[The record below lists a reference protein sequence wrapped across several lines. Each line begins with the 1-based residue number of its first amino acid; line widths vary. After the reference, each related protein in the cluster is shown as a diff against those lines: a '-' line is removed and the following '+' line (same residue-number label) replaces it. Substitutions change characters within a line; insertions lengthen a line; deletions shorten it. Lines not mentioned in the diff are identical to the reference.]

1 MTKPTTGRTGSARA
15 GKNSS
20 ADFSAGRLLNERYRI
35 VSVIGRGGVATV
47 YRAQDESLGRTVAL
61 KVISRSLGDADDT
74 KRRAKEVRLIAGFHH
89 PGLVTLFDFVPIDG
103 GPEAMLV
110 MQCVEG
116 ADLASRIA
124 GGPLAPE
131 LTAEIGA
138 AIAAALAH
146 VHNGGVMHRDV
157 KPANILLPTEGV
169 SAAQVAVLA
178 DFGIARLVDESNLTS
193 TGLIVGTASYLSP
206 EQAHGAALAPSTD
219 IYSLGL
225 VLLECLTGVRAFP
238 GTALESVAARL
249 SADPTIPESVGAVWA
264 PLLRSMLDRDAAARP
279 SAAEV
284 ERTLSGMASSGMASQ
299 TGNETTKLM
308 PASAAVATA
317 ATEVLSPAAT
327 EVLVPSAQEATAASP
342 APRAPRQRP
351 AAGAIPL
358 GKIALVAGVVIAL
371 FVILLLAVFAVLQLR
386 SLSASLPTAS
396 PAASSSATP
405 TAITYPAVEG
415 KLGEHLV
422 DLQRSVAAV
431 ESDSTSAELGSLV
444 LALTELS
451 AQGDYN
457 AALGALDDLQDAVDA
472 ASLTSTERSQIQTAI
487 DDVRADLEDLSHTK
501 PGNGG
506 GKPGKG

>member
-47 YRAQDESLGRTVAL
+47 YRAEDESLGRTVAL

-110 MQCVEG
+110 MQYVEG

-146 VHNGGVMHRDV
+146 VHNDGVMHRDV
-157 KPANILLPTEGV
+157 KPANILLPAAGA
-169 SAAQVAVLA
+169 SSAQVAVLA
-178 DFGIARLVDESNLTS
+178 DFGIARLVDESNVTS

-206 EQAHGAALAPSTD
+206 EQAQGVTLAPSTD

-225 VLLECLTGVRAFP
+225 VLLECLTGLRAFP

-249 SADPTIPESVGAVWA
+249 SADPTIPDSVGADWA
-264 PLLRSMLDRDAAARP
+264 PLLRSMLERDAAARP

-284 ERTLSGMASSGMASQ
+284 ERTLSGMASQ
-299 TGNETTKLM
+299 TGDEKTKLM
-308 PASAAVATA
+308 PVATAVATA
-317 ATEVLSPAAT
+317 ATEVL
-327 EVLVPSAQEATAASP
+327 VPVGQEAAVANST
-342 APRAPRQRP
+342 PRAPRRRP
-351 AAGAIPL
+351 VAGAIPF

-386 SLSASLPTAS
+386 SLSASLPTAA
-396 PAASSSATP
+396 PAASSSATATP
-405 TAITYPAVEG
+405 ISYPAVEG

-422 DLQRSVAAV
+422 ELQRSVAAV

-444 LALTELS
+444 LTLTELS
-451 AQGDYN
+451 AQGNYD
-457 AALGALDDLQDAVDA
+457 AARGALEDLQDAVDA
-472 ASLTSTERSQIQTAI
+472 ASLTSTERTQIQTSI
-487 DDVRADLEDLSHTK
+487 DDVRADLDDLSDTK

>member
-15 GKNSS
+15 GKNNSG
-20 ADFSAGRLLNERYRI
+20 DFSAGRLLNERYRI
-35 VSVIGRGGVATV
+35 VSVIGRGGVAIV
-47 YRAQDESLGRTVAL
+47 YRAEDESLGRTVAL

-110 MQCVEG
+110 MQYVEG

-146 VHNGGVMHRDV
+146 VHNDGVMHRDV
-157 KPANILLPTEGV
+157 KPANILLPAAGAST
-169 SAAQVAVLA
+169 AQVAVLA
-178 DFGIARLVDESNLTS
+178 DFGIARLVDESNVTS

-206 EQAHGAALAPSTD
+206 EQAQGATLAPSTD

-225 VLLECLTGVRAFP
+225 VLLECLTGLRAFP

-249 SADPTIPESVGAVWA
+249 SADPTIPDSVGADWA
-264 PLLRSMLDRDAAARP
+264 LLLRSMLERDAASRP

-284 ERTLSGMASSGMASQ
+284 EHTLSGMASQ
-299 TGNETTKLM
+299 TGDEKTKLM
-308 PASAAVATA
+308 PVAAAVATA
-317 ATEVLSPAAT
+317 ATEVL
-327 EVLVPSAQEATAASP
+327 VPVGQAGALANST
-342 APRAPRQRP
+342 PRAPRRRP
-351 AAGAIPL
+351 AAAAIPF

-371 FVILLLAVFAVLQLR
+371 FVLLLVAVFAVLQLR
-386 SLSASLPTAS
+386 SLSALLPTAA
-396 PAASSSATP
+396 PAASSSATATP
-405 TAITYPAVEG
+405 ISYPAVEG

-422 DLQRSVAAV
+422 ELQRSVAAV

-457 AALGALDDLQDAVDA
+457 AARGALDDLQDAVDA

-487 DDVRADLEDLSHTK
+487 DDVRADLDDLSDTK